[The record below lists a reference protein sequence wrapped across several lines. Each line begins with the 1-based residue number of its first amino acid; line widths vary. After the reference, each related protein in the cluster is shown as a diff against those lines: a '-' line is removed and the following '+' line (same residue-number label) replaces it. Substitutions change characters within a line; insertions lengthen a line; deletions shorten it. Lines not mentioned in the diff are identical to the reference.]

1 MNHHCKMTKATF
13 NLLITGLIIFWFPL
27 TLKAQLFETNE
38 LYPNIKMIKG
48 KYYNGTGGGGY
59 WSIDYVDSIGRII
72 SKESYHKKQL
82 MSRQK
87 IVYDNNNNKIF
98 DIQTFDYNNPE
109 RVDTFR
115 YAYKYADN
123 RIIYQFRKLSEND
136 STVIEL
142 IGNQG
147 DTVLKYQEQAF
158 YYRPKTKKTDVF
170 KTVYTLRYRNGLL
183 ISKEK
188 NDNENNSTEL
198 IKYEYFGNGRLKRRL
213 IGRIPEPEIK
223 GIYTGGPSSD
233 DEFYNYN
240 LDSEGRIKVFF
251 RIINGKK
258 YKIAVYS
265 YEKK

>member
-1 MNHHCKMTKATF
+1 MKQHSKITKAAF
-13 NLLITGLIIFWFPL
+13 NLLITGLIILWVPL

-38 LYPNIKMIKG
+38 LYSNTKVIKG

-59 WSIDYVDSIGRII
+59 WSLDYVDSTGRII
-72 SKESYHKKQL
+72 SSESFHNKQL

-87 IVYDNNNNKIF
+87 FVYDENNNKIF
-98 DIQTFDYNNPE
+98 DIQTFDYNNPG

-115 YAYKYADN
+115 FEYKYADN

-136 STVIEL
+136 STVTEL
-142 IGNQG
+142 IENQG
-147 DTVLKYQEQAF
+147 DTLLKYQEQAF

-170 KTVYTLRYRNGLL
+170 KTVYTLSYRNGLL

-188 NDNENNSTEL
+188 YDQQNNATEL
-198 IKYEYFGNGRLKRRL
+198 LKYEYFGNGRLKRRL
-213 IGRIPEPEIK
+213 IERIPEPKIK
-223 GIYTGGPSSD
+223 DVYLGGPGSD
-233 DEFYNYN
+233 DEFYKYK
-240 LDSEGRIKVFF
+240 LDSEGRIIVFY

-265 YEKK
+265 YE